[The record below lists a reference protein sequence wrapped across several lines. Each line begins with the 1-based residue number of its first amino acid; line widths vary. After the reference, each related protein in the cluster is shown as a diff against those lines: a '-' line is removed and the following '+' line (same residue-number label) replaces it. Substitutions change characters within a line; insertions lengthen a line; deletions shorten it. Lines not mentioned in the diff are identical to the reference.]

1 MKLHQKLIKENV
13 LFPEKF
19 KNLRINQNALNE
31 LETFD
36 FEDPI
41 IKSPLL
47 QERIRK
53 NIGVEC
59 LL

>member
-1 MKLHQKLIKENV
+1 MKLYQKLIKEKV

-19 KNLRINQNALNE
+19 KNLRISQNGVNE
-31 LETFD
+31 LETFAFD
-36 FEDPI
+36 EPI

-53 NIGVEC
+53 NIGI
-59 LL
+59 